1 MMMGDLGHELNGLYF
16 PKFCSSFLGADS
28 ASVNVVV

>member
-1 MMMGDLGHELNGLYF
+1 MVMSDLDHELNGLCF
-16 PKFCSSFLGADS
+16 AEFCLSFLGADS